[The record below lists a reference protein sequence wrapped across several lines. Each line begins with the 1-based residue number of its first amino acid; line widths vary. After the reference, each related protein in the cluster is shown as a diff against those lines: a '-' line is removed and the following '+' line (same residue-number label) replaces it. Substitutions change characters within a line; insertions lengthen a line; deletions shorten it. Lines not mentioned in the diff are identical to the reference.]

1 MFFFLKCILKEV
13 LFDHTV
19 CEYEIGLSGSNG
31 ASVVLCFFLLD
42 SATVPACFTHRLDF
56 LTTIH
61 YSHNP
66 VVYVRDCLSAILPLP
81 LATPPPTLPPITAP
95 PKGVGMSLSLTQKVF
110 YGLEFFIF
118 LFIRQC
124 NEHYLSFE

>member
-1 MFFFLKCILKEV
+1 MEQRSKCCVVFL
-13 LFDHTV
+13 F
-19 CEYEIGLSGSNG
+19 IGQRHQFQHVS
-31 ASVVLCFFLLD
+31 
-42 SATVPACFTHRLDF
+42 HRLDF

-66 VVYVRDCLSAILPLP
+66 VVCVRDCLSAILPLP

-110 YGLEFFIF
+110 YGLEFFLLLLLDSAMNTSTSIAETISVTH
-118 LFIRQC
+118 LTLHGPLI
-124 NEHYLSFE
+124 

>member
-1 MFFFLKCILKEV
+1 MEQRSKCCVVFL
-13 LFDHTV
+13 F
-19 CEYEIGLSGSNG
+19 IGQRHQFQHVS
-31 ASVVLCFFLLD
+31 
-42 SATVPACFTHRLDF
+42 HRLDF

-66 VVYVRDCLSAILPLP
+66 VVCVRDCLSAILPLP

-110 YGLEFFIF
+110 YGLEFFLLLLLDSAMNTSTSIAETISVTH
-118 LFIRQC
+118 LTL
-124 NEHYLSFE
+124 HGP